1 MPRSVEGAKIA
12 LVNSAIEVKKTE
24 VDAKIQI
31 TDPSMLSQ
39 FLEEEE
45 SFIKGLVDTISSSGA
60 NVLICQKGIDDL
72 AQHHMAKAG
81 IFAIRRAKKSDMEA
95 LSKATGGRIVTTLD
109 DLSSEDLGDAARVD
123 ERKIGDSDM
132 VFITGCEQAKAVS
145 VLLRGGT
152 EHVVDEI
159 RRAFDDAIGVVSVAH
174 EDGQVLTGGGSVM
187 AAVSRDLRSY
197 AEGVGGREQ
206 MAIEAFAGA
215 LEVIPRTL
223 AENAG
228 LDPVNTIIALRKA
241 HSEGKNRHGV
251 NVYDGG
257 VVDMQAGKV
266 YEPTRVVEQAIQS
279 ASETAVMI
287 LRIDD
292 VISSKGGSPAMD
304 GDFDGLDM

>member
-1 MPRSVEGAKIA
+1 
-12 LVNSAIEVKKTE
+12 
-24 VDAKIQI
+24 
-31 TDPSMLSQ
+31 MLSQ

-45 SFIKGLVDTISSSGA
+45 SYIKGLVDTISSSGA

>member
-1 MPRSVEGAKIA
+1 
-12 LVNSAIEVKKTE
+12 
-24 VDAKIQI
+24 
-31 TDPSMLSQ
+31 MLSQ